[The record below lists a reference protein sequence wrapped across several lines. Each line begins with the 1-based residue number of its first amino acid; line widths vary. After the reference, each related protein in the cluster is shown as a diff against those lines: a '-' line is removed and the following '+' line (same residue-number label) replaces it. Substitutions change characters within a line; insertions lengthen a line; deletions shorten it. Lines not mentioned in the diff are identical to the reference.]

1 MNRHTKLAL
10 LVMPFLAIGGYIASD
25 IYLEHDAQQDRVY
38 QLVTSGHC
46 DIINQKCVLESG
58 DFKINI
64 SDEAGTTIVNSTFPL
79 DSSTLFIVSSSNDV
93 TAYPMSMQDSPYY
106 WQSATNIRSLIP
118 NQGDS
123 YKLRIIANIKGG
135 KYISEFY
142 SQTVR

>member
-38 QLVTSGHC
+38 QLETSGHC

-64 SDEAGTTIVNSTFPL
+64 SDDAGTTIVNSTFPL
-79 DSSTLFIVSSSNDV
+79 DSTTLFIVSSSNDV